1 MWEFLMKKI
10 DKKGIVKL
18 IILVILLIAQ
28 IKAFKDSRGEQV
40 NRDYCGNYRFHR
52 CIK

>member
-1 MWEFLMKKI
+1 MKKLN
-10 DKKGIVKL
+10 KKKVLIL
-18 IILVILLIAQ
+18 IILIVLLIAQ

-40 NRDYCGNYRFHR
+40 NRDYCGNYRFYR